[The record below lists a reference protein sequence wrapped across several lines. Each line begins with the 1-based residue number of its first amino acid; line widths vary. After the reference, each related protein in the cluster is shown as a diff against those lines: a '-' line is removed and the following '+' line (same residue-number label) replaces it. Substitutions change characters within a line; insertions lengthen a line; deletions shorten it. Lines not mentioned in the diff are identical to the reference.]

1 MNIQTINNDLLSELL
16 SQASMSE
23 RKRVAFDLRTTPE
36 DTSQRMLNAM
46 QPGTV
51 VPIHRHDDT
60 SETCIC
66 IKGKLDVI
74 FYSELPNM
82 DAGGPGRDFTEILRV
97 TLSPESGNHGCQIPQ
112 GVWHS
117 VHVTEPTIIMEAKD
131 GAYKPSPSTGSGTVS
146 STVK

>member
-1 MNIQTINNDLLSELL
+1 MNIQLLNSDLFAELL
-16 SQASMSE
+16 SQASQSE

-36 DTSQRMLNAM
+36 DSSQRLLNAM

-51 VPIHRHDDT
+51 VPIHRHEDT

-97 TLSPESGNHGCQIPQ
+97 ALDPSEGKYGVQIPLMA
-112 GVWHS
+112 WHTVEVKEPS
-117 VHVTEPTIIMEAKD
+117 VIFEGKD
-131 GAYKPSPSTGSGTVS
+131 GPYKG
-146 STVK
+146 

>member
-1 MNIQTINNDLLSELL
+1 MNLQLINEDLFAELL
-16 SQASMSE
+16 SQASQSE

-36 DTSQRMLNAM
+36 DSSQRLLNAM
-46 QPGTV
+46 QPGTA
-51 VPIHRHDDT
+51 VPIHRHEDT

-97 TLSPESGNHGCQIPQ
+97 PLDPSEGKYGVQIPMN
-112 GVWHS
+112 VWHS
-117 VHVTEPTIIMEAKD
+117 VEVKAESVIFEAKD
-131 GAYKPSPSTGSGTVS
+131 GKYVP
-146 STVK
+146 

>member
-1 MNIQTINNDLLSELL
+1 MDIQLINTDLFAELL
-16 SQASMSE
+16 SQASQSE
-23 RKRVAFDLRTTPE
+23 RKRVAFDLRTTS
-36 DTSQRMLNAM
+36 DDSSQRMLNAM

-97 TLSPESGNHGCQIPQ
+97 SLSPESGNYGCQIPMNA
-112 GVWHS
+112 WHS
-117 VHVTEPTIIMEAKD
+117 VEVKEESVIFEAKD
-131 GAYKPSPSTGSGTVS
+131 GAYVPQK
-146 STVK
+146 

>member
-1 MNIQTINNDLLSELL
+1 MNIQTINENLIAELL
-16 SQASMSE
+16 WQASQSE
-23 RKRVAFDLRTTPE
+23 RKRVAFDLRTSP
-36 DTSQRMLNAM
+36 DDSSQRMLNAM

-97 TLSPESGNHGCQIPQ
+97 TLSPESGNYGCQIPQ
-112 GVWHS
+112 GVWHTVQVKEPS
-117 VHVTEPTIIMEAKD
+117 VIFEAKD
-131 GAYKPSPSTGSGTVS
+131 GPYKG
-146 STVK
+146 

>member
-1 MNIQTINNDLLSELL
+1 MNIQLINEELL
-16 SQASMSE
+16 ADLREKAKASE
-23 RKRVAFDLRTTPE
+23 RKRVAFDLRTTP
-36 DTSQRMLNAM
+36 DDSSQRMLNAM

-82 DAGGPGRDFTEILRV
+82 DAGGPGREFTEILRV
-97 TLSPESGNHGCQIPQ
+97 ALDPSDGKYGVQIPMNA
-112 GVWHS
+112 WHS
-117 VHVTEPTIIMEAKD
+117 VEVKEESVIFEGKD
-131 GAYKPSPSTGSGTVS
+131 GAYKG
-146 STVK
+146 